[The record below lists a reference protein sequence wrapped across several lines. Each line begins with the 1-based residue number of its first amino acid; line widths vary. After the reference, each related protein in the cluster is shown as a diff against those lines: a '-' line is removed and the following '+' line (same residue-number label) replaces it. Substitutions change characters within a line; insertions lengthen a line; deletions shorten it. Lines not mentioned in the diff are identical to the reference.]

1 MVSTASISSDM
12 RMAPISA
19 VMRVPACAVKA
30 IPATNGPITRTA
42 PTPPMRPDS
51 APKPMMFRV
60 ASASMANDAP
70 TAMPRMSKTLIV
82 PPSTMSEPLP
92 QARLIVA
99 ANVCLE
105 YRRTV
110 KGK

>member
-1 MVSTASISSDM
+1 
-12 RMAPISA
+12 
-19 VMRVPACAVKA
+19 
-30 IPATNGPITRTA
+30 
-42 PTPPMRPDS
+42 
-51 APKPMMFRV
+51 
-60 ASASMANDAP
+60 
-70 TAMPRMSKTLIV
+70 MSKTLIV